1 MSNQYLLLDIGEQQ
15 YAVPMEYVGYV
26 VPSEGE
32 YRSCTPPQMPLY
44 INRIMS
50 MEKKLVTV
58 IDLENIEKRDI
69 GHKEIRPLVLV
80 LNYQNRIIGLQADR
94 ITLMPEKSEPKL
106 TKDELNQCSLLHFS
120 GKDFILL
127 NVPHLLEKICTKE
140 EYDCVL

>member
-1 MSNQYLLLDIGEQQ
+1 MGNQYLLLDIGEQQ
-15 YAVPMEYVGYV
+15 YAVPMEYVGYI
-26 VPSEGE
+26 VPSKGE
-32 YRSCTPPQMPLY
+32 YPCCTLPQMPFY
-44 INRIMS
+44 INRVMS

-127 NVPHLLEKICTKE
+127 NVPHLLEKISTKE
-140 EYDCVL
+140 EYDCV